1 MSLYQNLKYHKN
13 KGGARAET
21 YCFLRLT
28 VIVII
33 FAAAL
38 LISSGAAAQSRNTLD
53 SIESESLGL
62 IIKYIEMVEEK
73 PLLAAIFSIKT
84 GRTVEY
90 TLGDYIEG
98 KLIRDILEDR
108 VVLYDEITRH
118 QFVLIFNDVVSATEE
133 EQNRETSL
141 IRIKEKKRD
150 IEEMNVTNIFNNE
163 LNKAQGKE
171 PLKFGTPDSQQEED
185 AKQKMNRYTRD
196 FKDNQDGFKNT
207 PETVPSSSPAA
218 DTKEAGLKDKGD
230 GTVEVEVR
238 EKVDGKAKTEAGN
251 APKTPSASPAGSG
264 GNDTKPVEIA
274 PAKGASAGAATTET
288 TLKRPQTNK
297 AAQGAATAKTPDGTP
312 VKIRETPKKDAGGA
326 ILEDE

>member
-1 MSLYQNLKYHKN
+1 MNLHQIVKYQKN
-13 KGGARAET
+13 ADCARAEMSV
-21 YCFLRLT
+21 LLT
-28 VIVII
+28 RAVII
-33 FAAAL
+33 IIFTAAL
-38 LISSGAAAQSRNTLD
+38 LISSAARAQSRNALD

-118 QFVLIFNDVVSATEE
+118 QFVLIFNDVVSAAEE
-133 EQNRETSL
+133 DENRETSL

-185 AKQKMNRYTRD
+185 AKQQMNRYTRD

-207 PETVPSSSPAA
+207 PETAPSSSPAA
-218 DTKEAGLKDKGD
+218 DTKETGLKEKAA
-230 GTVEVEVR
+230 GTVEAEVR
-238 EKVDGKAKTEAGN
+238 EKDAGKDKPEVKN
-251 APKTPSASPAGSG
+251 APKTPSASPDGSG
-264 GNDTKPVEIA
+264 GDTKPVEIS
-274 PAKGASAGAATTET
+274 PAKVTSAGASTAET
-288 TLKRPQTNK
+288 ALKRPQANK
-297 AAQGAATAKTPDGTP
+297 AAGGAATAQTPDGTP

>member
-1 MSLYQNLKYHKN
+1 MNLYQNLKYQKN
-13 KGGARAET
+13 ADCARTEMPLLFSRA
-21 YCFLRLT
+21 
-28 VIVII
+28 VII
-33 FAAAL
+33 IFFAAAL
-38 LISSGAAAQSRNTLD
+38 LISSGASAQSRNALD
-53 SIESESLGL
+53 SLESESLGL

-118 QFVLIFNDVVSATEE
+118 QFVLIFNDVVSAAEE

-171 PLKFGTPDSQQEED
+171 PLKFGAPDSQQEED
-185 AKQKMNRYTRD
+185 AKQQMNRYTRD
-196 FKDNQDGFKNT
+196 FKDNQEGFKNT
-207 PETVPSSSPAA
+207 PETAPSSAPA
-218 DTKEAGLKDKGD
+218 DGTKEAGLKEKGA

-238 EKVDGKAKTEAGN
+238 EKGG
-251 APKTPSASPAGSG
+251 GSG
-264 GNDTKPVEIA
+264 TKSVEIA
-274 PAKGASAGAATTET
+274 PAKGAPAGAATSET
-288 TLKRPQTNK
+288 TLKRPQANQ
-297 AAQGAATAKTPDGTP
+297 AAQGAATTKTPDGTQ
-312 VKIRETPKKDAGGA
+312 VKIRQTPKKDAGDN
-326 ILEDE
+326 ILEDR

>member
-1 MSLYQNLKYHKN
+1 MSLYQNLKEHK
-13 KGGARAET
+13 KAGGAWAET
-21 YCFLRLT
+21 HFFFRLA
-28 VIVII
+28 VII
-33 FAAAL
+33 IFIASTL
-38 LISSGAAAQSRNTLD
+38 TISSGAAAQSRDTLN

-73 PLLAAIFSIKT
+73 PLLAAVFSIKT

-118 QFVLIFNDVVSATEE
+118 QFVLIYNDVVASTEE

-171 PLKFGTPDSQQEED
+171 PLKFGVPDSQQEED

-196 FKDNQDGFKNT
+196 FKDNQEGFKNT
-207 PETVPSSSPAA
+207 PEPAPSSAPDA
-218 DTKEAGLKDKGD
+218 DTKEAGLKEKGD
-230 GTVEVEVR
+230 GKVEVEVR
-238 EKVDGKAKTEAGN
+238 EKNDGKAKTEVKN
-251 APKTPSASPAGSG
+251 APKTPSASTAGSG
-264 GNDTKPVEIA
+264 GDTKPVEIA
-274 PAKGASAGAATTET
+274 PAKGASAGTATSET

-312 VKIRETPKKDAGGA
+312 VKIRETTKKDAAGA